1 MPPGSQQ
8 QTEIIIK
15 TIMSATVYMSSGEE
29 SHMGALQA
37 LIQINSSIHFLHTVS
52 FGKTGTFNLQ

>member
-1 MPPGSQQ
+1 
-8 QTEIIIK
+8 
-15 TIMSATVYMSSGEE
+15 MSATVYMSSGEE
-29 SHMGALQA
+29 SHMGALQV